1 MGWRRVGARTA
12 VAARDL
18 ARLVIPVECPGCGRF
33 DDPLCSACAQVLTRP
48 ARRCEADIPRL
59 DRMDGI
65 APLPVWT
72 LADYLGPTRG
82 VVVAWKDR
90 GRADLTAP
98 IVARATRGGREIGPA
113 LWPVVESEVLR
124 VVPVPATSAA
134 RRRRGAD
141 LVALLAAGVA
151 AGLTEVGVRAVL
163 VPALS
168 RRRARDQ
175 VGLGARARGRNT
187 SGSFAPRRGAAD
199 PAGYLYL
206 LQLHDRMPVILSY
219 GNANK
224 WLDTDMRDSKV
235 LWGILDAPGDFELNM
250 YPVSSHV
257 NSAKNDDKKCIERL

>member
-1 MGWRRVGARTA
+1 M
-12 VAARDL
+12 
-18 ARLVIPVECPGCGRF
+18 IPVECPGCGRF

-206 LQLHDRMPVILSY
+206 LVDDVVTTGSTLAACERELTRRGGLVLGAVVLAATPPPGRRGVASTPVAADGSPER
-219 GNANK
+219 
-224 WLDTDMRDSKV
+224 RD
-235 LWGILDAPGDFELNM
+235 P
-250 YPVSSHV
+250 
-257 NSAKNDDKKCIERL
+257 